1 MPPRDWALRITDIL
15 DSIAAIR
22 EFTTGMDY
30 AAFTRDRKTIDAT
43 LRNFTVIG
51 EAARHVP
58 DDMTAAYPE
67 VPWQDMRDMRNL
79 LMHQYFGGN
88 LRIVWDTIQ
97 FDLPPLVPQLR
108 RILEENAE

>member
-22 EFTTGMDY
+22 EFTAGMDY
-30 AAFTRDRKTIDAT
+30 AAFTRDRKTIDAV

-51 EAARHVP
+51 EAARYVP
-58 DDMTAAYPE
+58 DDVTATFPE
-67 VPWQDMRDMRNL
+67 IPWQDMRDMRNI
-79 LMHQYFGGN
+79 LMHQYFGVN

-97 FDLPPLVPQLR
+97 VNLPPLVPQL
-108 RILEENAE
+108 